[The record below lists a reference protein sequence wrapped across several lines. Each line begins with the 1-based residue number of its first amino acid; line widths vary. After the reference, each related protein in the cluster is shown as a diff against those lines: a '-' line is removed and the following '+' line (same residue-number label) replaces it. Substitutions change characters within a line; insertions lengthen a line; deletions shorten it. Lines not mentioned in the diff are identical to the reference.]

1 MIKHFLLKKK
11 YFATFYYICNM
22 NDKISIL
29 IAAGGT
35 GGHLFPAIAVCEQLN
50 DITGGR
56 CDFHFVGT
64 ADKIES
70 RVVPS
75 LGYNFNAIKISGI
88 KKSLSIL
95 LLPYQIASAINKCR
109 KLIREKNISA
119 VIATGAYLSFPP
131 GYAARLH
138 NLPLFLLE
146 SNVRPG
152 KAIKSLCK
160 YATKIITSF
169 DESINYFE
177 KSYHDK
183 IVTLGNPIR
192 KQFLNFPSKIDARS
206 KLGIPHDQKTIF
218 VFGGSLGA
226 SAINKAVEKHL
237 DSLLESGYFVLWQ
250 TGKYYQYNGI
260 KHENLIVKEF
270 IDDIADYYAAADL
283 VVCRSGATT
292 VWELTVAAK
301 PAILVPLPSASNN
314 EQLFNAEILKKN
326 GAAEIILNDE
336 IEAILL
342 DMINSLFSDD
352 KLARMSDAARKLAR
366 PNAARDVAIEVL
378 KTIGYEL

>member
-1 MIKHFLLKKK
+1 
-11 YFATFYYICNM
+11 M

-35 GGHLFPAIAVCEQLN
+35 GGHLFPAVAVCEQLN

-56 CDFHFVGT
+56 CEFYFVGNSN
-64 ADKIES
+64 KIES

-75 LGYNFNAIKISGI
+75 LGYNFHPIKIMGI
-88 KKSLSIL
+88 KKSPAVL
-95 LLPYQIASAINKCR
+95 LLPFQIASAINKCR
-109 KLIREKNISA
+109 KLIRENNISA

-131 GYAARLH
+131 GYAANLH
-138 NLPLFLLE
+138 KLPLFLLE

-169 DESINYFE
+169 DESINYFD
-177 KSYHDK
+177 KSYHNK
-183 IVTLGNPIR
+183 ISALGNPIR
-192 KQFLNFPSKIDARS
+192 KQFLDFPNKIDARNS
-206 KLGIPHDQKTIF
+206 FGIPLDMKTIF
-218 VFGGSLGA
+218 IFGGSLGA
-226 SAINKAVEKHL
+226 SSINKAVEKHL

-250 TGKYYQYNGI
+250 TGKNYQFNGA
-260 KHENLIVKEF
+260 KHKNLIVKEF
-270 IDDIADYYAAADL
+270 IDNIADYYSAADL

-292 VWELTVAAK
+292 VWEITVAAK

-326 GAAEIILNDE
+326 GAAEIILNNQIETKLFE
-336 IEAILL
+336 II
-342 DMINSLFSDD
+342 DTIFSDD
-352 KLARMSDAARKLAR
+352 KLEQMSAAARKLAR
-366 PNAARDVAIEVL
+366 PNAARDVALEVL

>member
-1 MIKHFLLKKK
+1 
-11 YFATFYYICNM
+11 M

-35 GGHLFPAIAVCEQLN
+35 GGHLFPAIAVCEQLTE
-50 DITGGR
+50 ITNGK
-56 CDFHFVGT
+56 CEFHFVGT

-75 LGYNFNAIKISGI
+75 LGYNFHPIKIGGI
-88 KKSLSIL
+88 KKSPAIL
-95 LLPYQIASAINKCR
+95 LLPFQIASAINKCR
-109 KLIREKNISA
+109 KIILNNNISA

-131 GYAARLH
+131 GYAASLH
-138 NLPLFLLE
+138 KLPLFLLE

-169 DESINYFE
+169 DESTNYFD
-177 KSYHDK
+177 KSFHNK
-183 IVTLGNPIR
+183 IVALGNPIR
-192 KQFLNFPSKIDARS
+192 KQFLDFPDQKDARNS
-206 KLGIPHDQKTIF
+206 LGIPLDKKTIF
-218 VFGGSLGA
+218 IFGGSLGA
-226 SAINKAVEKHL
+226 ASINKAVEKHL
-237 DSLLESGYFVLWQ
+237 DSLLERGYFVLWQ
-250 TGKYYQYNGI
+250 TGRNYKFNGAN
-260 KHENLIVKEF
+260 HNNLIVKEF
-270 IDDIADYYAAADL
+270 IDNIADYYSAADL

-326 GAAEIILNDE
+326 GAAEIILNDQ
-336 IEAILL
+336 IETKLL
-342 DMINSLFSDD
+342 ETINSVLTDD
-352 KLARMSDAARKLAR
+352 ALARMSSAARKLAR
-366 PNAARDVAIEVL
+366 PNAARDVAFEVL